1 VSGHAAPRQDAK
13 HVRKRIRFD
22 EEVHVN
28 NTNRQSPTIG
38 LLRDYMSGRI
48 DRRQLLKSAAAA
60 GVLLPVLSIM
70 RGAAPALAQDATVAP
85 DPSAGSTIVMPEGL
99 RTDLAGAEIALMG
112 ASSSDPNLPFFQ
124 NAAQKFAEATGITV
138 NYITGENQTDARLQ
152 AMRQQFAAQASDID
166 VYQIDIIWPGVVAEH
181 AAPLQDSLSQEAESM
196 FPGIVAANTVDD
208 NLIGMPWFTDAGLLY
223 YRTDLLEKY
232 SLEPP
237 TTWSE
242 LETAAQ
248 TIMDGERAENPDFTG
263 YVFQGKAYEGLTCNS
278 VEWLVS
284 QGGGTIIDT
293 DRNVT
298 INNDK
303 AIAAMERAAGWVNG
317 ISPEGVTTYTEPES
331 FNVWVAGNAA
341 FSRNWPYQYA
351 GSQEA
356 EATAGKVDVS
366 PLPKGDDPEDVS
378 AAALG
383 GWQLMVSKYSEN
395 QEAAIEFV
403 KYSTSPELQKAAA
416 VERSMLPTI
425 PAVYDDPDVAEVND
439 FIPRLKSV
447 FEAAVGRPSAQTGD
461 LYPELSTIFYQQV
474 NQVLSG
480 SMSAEDAVASMEDD
494 MNAVFESD

>member
-1 VSGHAAPRQDAK
+1 M
-13 HVRKRIRFD
+13 RIRFD
-22 EEVHVN
+22 EEVFVTH
-28 NTNRQSPTIG
+28 TENRRPKSVE
-38 LLRDYMSGRI
+38 LLRDYMAGRI

-70 RGAAPALAQDATVAP
+70 RGQSYVASAQDATPVP
-85 DPSAGSTIVMPEGL
+85 DPNAGSTITVPEGL
-99 RTDLAGAEIALMG
+99 RTDLSGATIAFMG
-112 ASSSDPNLPFFQ
+112 ASTSDPDLAWNL
-124 NAAQKFAEATGITV
+124 AAAEKFTEATGINV
-138 NYITGENQTDARLQ
+138 NYINGENETNARLQ

-181 AAPLQDSLSQEAESM
+181 AVPLQDTLGQQTEAM

-208 NLIGMPWFTDAGLLY
+208 NLIGIPWFTDAGLFY
-223 YRTDLLEKY
+223 FRTDLLEKY
-232 SLEPP
+232 SLQPP
-237 TTWSE
+237 TTWGE

-248 TIMDGERAENPDFTG
+248 TIMEGENAENPDFTG
-263 YVFQGKAYEGLTCNS
+263 FVWQGKAYEGLTCNG

-298 INNDK
+298 INNDA
-303 AIAAMERAAGWVNG
+303 AIAALNRAAGWVNT

-341 FSRNWPYQYA
+341 FARNWPYMYSA
-351 GSQEA
+351 SQDS
-356 EATAGKVDVS
+356 EATAGKVGIS
-366 PLPKGDDPEDVS
+366 PLPKGDNPEDIS
-378 AAALG
+378 AATLG
-383 GWQLMVSKYSEN
+383 GWQMMLSTYSEN
-395 QEAAIEFV
+395 QDAAIEFI
-403 KYSTSPELQKAAA
+403 KYMTSPELQTSFA
-416 VERSMLPTI
+416 VERSHLPTI
-425 PAVYDDPDVAEVND
+425 PAVYDDPAVAEASE
-439 FIPRLKSV
+439 FIPQLKPV

-480 SMSAEDAVASMEDD
+480 SKSAEDAAASMEEE